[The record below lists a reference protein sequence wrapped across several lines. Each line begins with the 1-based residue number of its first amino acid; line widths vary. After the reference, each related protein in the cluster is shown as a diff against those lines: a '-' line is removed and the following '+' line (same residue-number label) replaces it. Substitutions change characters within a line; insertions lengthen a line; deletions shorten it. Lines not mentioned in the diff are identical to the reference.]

1 MPAKTRKENSRGL
14 KGYLIDA
21 ALVLAAYV
29 AGVFIRAQSAL
40 NFGAKLTSDDPLLH
54 YMITKYL
61 IEHGHLPHYWPLG
74 WHPWSYDPA
83 RVLPVLHYYLG
94 ALIYRLAAL
103 VKPDVSLLEVVVY
116 TPAFF
121 APLMVIPVYFTAKL
135 LWDGRRVPSFAAA
148 MLASVSYPAVMRTIA
163 GFYRHEQF
171 ALPFLAASFY
181 FTLRAMR
188 EEDESKS
195 LLFAGLSGL
204 MLVCA
209 AGLWAGFRA
218 LYDGYPLFL
227 LGLMALD
234 WADLRDYLALALPSG
249 YVILSSIALYPHL
262 NQRRVYI
269 GMETTLVYG
278 ALLAGAVYL
287 LWPRLRSDFAKKVD
301 RRMAALATFGAVVA
315 VLFALGVYKPLTAR
329 LARVVFPW
337 IELPKGSVVETV
349 AEHRPGAIGQSM
361 KIILLPA
368 LLGLGL
374 MFLERKRDK
383 DHLLVVYFTALTLYF
398 SYSIVRLPP
407 LASPFVALSA
417 AYLTNRAW
425 DAWESR
431 AKRFS
436 PGRRGKAK
444 KISLSRKLKVLALP
458 IAMIVLFA
466 VLPLAGT
473 AYRSYQLA
481 SHYRLGF
488 TPGWDDALSY
498 MKERAE
504 WQTAISWWDYGYWL
518 AYGSDVVT
526 LADGLT
532 INSTQIRLIA
542 KGFMGSEEDLLDL
555 AMRFNASYVVICLGP
570 NGELY
575 DPVTRNPIPSPYGGK
590 WLAIGWIAK
599 EFEYIPYRE
608 PEKFSEY
615 DIPRLFSYN
624 NQLKTYWPTDYAM
637 EKSLFKLG
645 MVGMNILY
653 NTTIVKPELFEL
665 AFVGKTGGYPEV
677 LVFRVRG
684 IGGP

>member
-1 MPAKTRKENSRGL
+1 MPAKTRNENSRGL
-14 KGYLIDA
+14 KGYLFDA
-21 ALVLAAYV
+21 ALVLAAYA

-40 NFGAKLTSDDPLLH
+40 NYGAKLTSDDPLLH

-83 RVLPVLHYYLG
+83 RVLPILHYYLG

-103 VKPDVSLLEVVVY
+103 VKPDASLLEVVVY

-135 LWDGRRVPSFAAA
+135 LWNGRRVPAFAAA

-181 FTLRAMR
+181 FTLRAVR
-188 EEDESKS
+188 EEDEAKS

-227 LGLMALD
+227 LGLMAFE

-278 ALLAGAVYL
+278 AILAGAVYL
-287 LWPRLRSDFAKKVD
+287 LWPRLRSDLAKKVD
-301 RRMAALATFGAVVA
+301 RRIAALATFGAVIG

-368 LLGLGL
+368 LLGLAL
-374 MFLERKRDK
+374 MFLERRRDK
-383 DHLLVVYFTALTLYF
+383 DHLLVIYFTALTLYF

-431 AKRFS
+431 AKRFTV
-436 PGRRGKAK
+436 GRRGKAK
-444 KISLSRKLKVLALP
+444 RISLSRKVKILALP
-458 IAMIVLFA
+458 IAMIVLFT

-481 SHYRLGF
+481 AHYRLGF
-488 TPGWDDALSY
+488 TQGWDDALSY
-498 MKERAE
+498 MKENAE

-518 AYGSDVVT
+518 AYGSDVAT

-542 KGFMGSEEDLLDL
+542 RGFMGSEEDLLDL
-555 AMRFNASYVVICLGP
+555 AMRFNASYVVIDLLG
-570 NGELY
+570 EVY
-575 DPVTRNPIPSPYGGK
+575 DPYTGQFLSPHGGK
-590 WLAIGWIAK
+590 WLAIGWIAG
-599 EFEYIPYRE
+599 EFEYSPYTE
-608 PEKFSEY
+608 PYKFGEY
-615 DIPRLFSYN
+615 DIPRLFRYVQEAN
-624 NQLKTYWPTDYAM
+624 RYFPTDYALQ
-637 EKSLFKLG
+637 KSLFKLSLHAISEFQNQTYG
-645 MVGMNILY
+645 PA
-653 NTTIVKPELFEL
+653 PEMFEL
-665 AFVGKTGGYPEV
+665 VHIGGRSIGIPNVAIY
-677 LVFRVRG
+677 RVRG